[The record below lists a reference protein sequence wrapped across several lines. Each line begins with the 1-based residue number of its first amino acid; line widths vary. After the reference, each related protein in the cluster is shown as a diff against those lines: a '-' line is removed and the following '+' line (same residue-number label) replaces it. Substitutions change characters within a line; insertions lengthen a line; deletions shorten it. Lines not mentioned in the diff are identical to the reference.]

1 MGNRRE
7 FTLLSVILGV
17 IIGVVFGAAN
27 AFLGLKVGMTVSA
40 SIPAAVISMGVLR
53 AIFRRNSILEN
64 NIVQTIGS
72 AGTSVASGIVFTVP
86 ALFIMGLSP
95 DYWTIAAWAA
105 IGGTLGVLFM
115 IPLRHYLIVK
125 EHENLRY
132 PEGLACAEVL
142 EAGQKGGGLAK
153 TVFWGL
159 GISFVYSSLR
169 DLGFWRSIA
178 SVGVPQLRTKA
189 TLDASPALLGVGYI
203 IGPRISAYMLS
214 GAVLGWYVLIPGI
227 SFFGTAPF
235 GPVLEYSKVS
245 IPPIDTDDSCN
256 QLLLIPEG
264 RDNANVTALLC
275 IKATKPLNG
284 TSNGMRISMPEEF
297 DLTNAQVAGVTSGD
311 HVYKTRQQLQGQTL
325 TLDLFR
331 PSLEKTASTI
341 HPGRISIVIHGI
353 TLGSN
358 LTTTAQVTT
367 FDSPTQ
373 NLESFDLGDAV
384 FVPKGRTLTQSCS
397 QPGERHVTAIIT
409 SEIGQD
415 MVNDR
420 ERISFNFADR
430 FEFGYTD
437 PKSYESHGVSVVSVF
452 DGTTV
457 YSADASIFEDAK
469 RLDKDFEH
477 PLLMTSNYSP
487 VPNRTSPLRK
497 GMVTVVLHGLV
508 NSATPATS
516 DHFDACT
523 VSSPGTIFPAK
534 KPIAEMGP
542 DEIHKQFIKYIGA
555 GAVAVGGL
563 LSLLKSFPT
572 ILGSLWNLF
581 LAMFAPS
588 GSKDRTS
595 RDLPFIL
602 VAGGVIGIAAIMWKL
617 PELKAGWQGTV
628 LVCVF
633 GFFFVTVSSRLVG
646 LIGSSSN
653 PTSGMTIATLLGTS
667 LLFFYFMP
675 ELADVKFTALSV
687 GAMVCV
693 AISVSGDCS
702 QDLKTGYLVHG
713 TPWKQQIGELI
724 GVLTAAV
731 CVAGVI
737 FLLHKGYGFTDDRP
751 NKLNA
756 PQANLMAILLDGVFD
771 QNLPWL
777 FIGMGVAAG
786 LVVEFLGIGCLPFA
800 VGLYLPLALSTPIM
814 IGGLIRLIV
823 DLVHRDPDPDS
834 HDAGVLG
841 ASGFVAGE
849 GLLGVAFGGVA
860 AFCAWMWPHRDM
872 TPNDFAPAI
881 LQYVDLDIHYT
892 LPDFWYRLLP
902 LAPYAIIVLWLFF
915 VALRRAIPE
924 PPPPP
929 PEPYPEPDVSY
940 KHRLPS
946 FEPGTYGKPKP
957 IQMPP
962 QQPPPSGGPGQY
974 PGSQ

>member
-1 MGNRRE
+1 MGNGRE

-17 IIGVVFGAAN
+17 VIGVVFGAAN

-125 EHENLRY
+125 EHDRLRY

-159 GISFVYSSLR
+159 GISFVYSSIR

-203 IGPRISAYMLS
+203 IGPRISAYMLA
-214 GAVLGWYVLIPGI
+214 GAVLGWYVLIPGV
-227 SFFGTAPF
+227 SFFGSAEYGPILEQSTVTVPPDGNSDAPNKIYL
-235 GPVLEYSKVS
+235 V
-245 IPPIDTDDSCN
+245 
-256 QLLLIPEG
+256 PEG
-264 RDNANVTALLC
+264 RNSDNVTALIC
-275 IKATKPLNG
+275 FDTTQPLDG
-284 TSNGMRISMPEEF
+284 TSNGMRITFPDGF
-297 DLTNAQVAGVTSGD
+297 DAANAKVAGVTAGNL
-311 HVYKTRQQLQGQTL
+311 VYRTRQTLDGQTL
-325 TLDLFR
+325 TLDTFK
-331 PSLEKTASTI
+331 PSLVKTASTI
-341 HPGRISIVIHGI
+341 QPGSVAVTIHGVEYD
-353 TLGSN
+353 SEA
-358 LTTTAQVTT
+358 TTAFKVET
-367 FDSPTQ
+367 FASPTLS
-373 NLESFDLGDAV
+373 LEELELSDIAMMPDGE
-384 FVPKGRTLTQSCS
+384 TLTASNHK
-397 QPGERHVTAIIT
+397 PDARNVTAIVT
-409 SEIGQD
+409 YELTQD
-415 MVNDR
+415 MRNNR
-420 ERISFNFADR
+420 ERIAFDIADR

-437 PKSYESHGVSVVSVF
+437 PKSYESHAARVVSVF
-452 DGTTV
+452 DGTTA
-457 YSADASIFEDAK
+457 YSASASVFKNSK
-469 RLDKDFEH
+469 RLSPDLDQ

-487 VPNRTSPLRK
+487 KPTLEQPLK
-497 GMVTVVLHGLV
+497 SGIVVVVLHGLV
-508 NSATPATS
+508 NPTQPPSR
-516 DHFDACT
+516 DHFEVYT
-523 VSSPGTIFPAK
+523 VSAPGTIFPAD

-555 GAVAVGGL
+555 GAVAIGGL

-572 ILGSLWNLF
+572 ILGSIWNLF
-581 LAMFAPS
+581 LAMFSPS
-588 GSKDRTS
+588 GSRDRTA

-602 VAGGVIGIAAIMWKL
+602 VAGGVVGLAALMWNL
-617 PELKAGWQGTV
+617 PELKVGWQGTV

-646 LIGSSSN
+646 MIGSSSN

-702 QDLKTGYLVHG
+702 QDLKTGYLVQG
-713 TPWKQQIGELI
+713 TPWKQQIGEVI
-724 GVLTAAV
+724 GVLTAAL

-737 FLLHKGYGFTDDRP
+737 FLLEKGYGFTSDRP
-751 NKLNA
+751 NALNA

-786 LVVEFLGIGCLPFA
+786 LIVEFLGIGCLPFA

-834 HDAGVLG
+834 HDAGVLA
-841 ASGFVAGE
+841 ASGYVAGE
-849 GLLGVAFGGVA
+849 GLLGVAFGGVT
-860 AFCAWMWPHRDM
+860 AFCAWMWPHREM
-872 TPNDFAPAI
+872 TPHDFAPAV
-881 LQYVDLDIHYT
+881 LQYVDLDVHYT
-892 LPDFWYRLLP
+892 LSDFWYRLLP
-902 LAPYAIIVLWLFF
+902 LAPYALIVMWLFF
-915 VALRRAIPE
+915 VALRRAIPD

-940 KHRLPS
+940 RHRLPAFNPDS
-946 FEPGTYGKPKP
+946 ARKPGP
-957 IQMPP
+957 IEMPP
-962 QQPPPSGGPGQY
+962 PQSPPTQT
-974 PGSQ
+974 

>member
-1 MGNRRE
+1 MGNGRE

-17 IIGVVFGAAN
+17 IIGVLFGAAN

-53 AIFRRNSILEN
+53 SIFRRNSILEN

-125 EHENLRY
+125 EHENLKY

-159 GISFVYSSLR
+159 GISFVYSFLR
-169 DLGFWRSIA
+169 DLGFWRPVA
-178 SVGVPQLRTKA
+178 SVAIPQLRTKA

-203 IGPRISAYMLS
+203 IGPRISAYMLA
-214 GAVLGWYVLIPGI
+214 GAVLGWYVLIPSL
-227 SFFGTAPF
+227 SFFGAEPF
-235 GPVLEYSKVS
+235 GPILEDSAISVPVIEKS
-245 IPPIDTDDSCN
+245 ESCN
-256 QLLLIPEG
+256 QFYVIPEG
-264 RDNANVTALLC
+264 RNTTNVTALLC
-275 IKATKPLNG
+275 IKATKPLDS
-284 TSNGMRISMPEEF
+284 TSNGMRITMPEEF
-297 DLTNAQVAGVTSGD
+297 DLTNAQVAGVTAGD
-311 HVYKTRQQLQGQTL
+311 FVYKPRQRLDGQTL

-331 PSLEKTASTI
+331 PSLDKTASAI
-341 HPGRISIVIHGI
+341 QPGRISIVIHGI
-353 TLGSN
+353 DNPSN
-358 LTTTAQVTT
+358 VSTQPTVTT
-367 FDSPTQ
+367 FKSPEENIETFE
-373 NLESFDLGDAV
+373 LSDAIY
-384 FVPKGRTLTQSCS
+384 VPDGETLVQSCTE
-397 QPGERHVTAIIT
+397 PGERQITAIIT
-409 SEIGQD
+409 YEVSQD
-415 MVNDR
+415 IINNR
-420 ERISFNFADR
+420 ERIAFDLANR
-430 FEFGYTD
+430 FEYGYTD
-437 PKSYESHGVSVVSVF
+437 PKSYESHDVSVVSVF

-457 YSADASIFEDAK
+457 FSADASVFENSHKDLPAK
-469 RLDKDFEH
+469 LDR
-477 PLLMTSNYSP
+477 PLLMTSKYTP
-487 VPNRTSPLRK
+487 RPKPDAVLR
-497 GMVTVVLHGLV
+497 GGIVAVVLHGLV
-508 NSATPATS
+508 NAKTPPAD
-516 DHFDACT
+516 DHFDAFT
-523 VSSPGTIFPAK
+523 ISSPGTIFPASK
-534 KPIAEMGP
+534 AIAEMGP
-542 DEIHKQFIKYIGA
+542 DEIHKNFIKYIGA
-555 GAVAVGGL
+555 GAVAIGGL
-563 LSLLKSFPT
+563 LSLFKSFPT
-572 ILGSLWNLF
+572 IIGSLWHLF

-588 GSKDRTS
+588 GSKERTT

-602 VAGGVIGIAAIMWKL
+602 VAGGVVAIAAIMWKL

-667 LLFFYFMP
+667 LLFFYFVP
-675 ELADVKFTALSV
+675 DLADVKFTALSV

-693 AISVSGDCS
+693 AISVSGDVS
-702 QDLKTGYLVHG
+702 QDLKTGYLVQG
-713 TPWKQQIGELI
+713 TPWKQQIGEII

-737 FLLHKGYGFTDDRP
+737 FVLHKGYGFTDDRP

-756 PQANLMAILLDGVFD
+756 PQANLMAILLNGVFD

-777 FIGMGVAAG
+777 FIGIGVAAG

-800 VGLYLPLALSTPIM
+800 VGLYLPLELSTPVM
-814 IGGLIRLIV
+814 IGGLIRLVV
-823 DLVHRDPDPDS
+823 DLVHREPDPDS
-834 HDAGVLG
+834 HDAGVLA

-849 GLLGVAFGGVA
+849 GLLGVAFGGVT

-872 TPNDFAPAI
+872 TPHDLAPAV
-881 LQYVDLDIHYT
+881 LEYVDLDVHYT
-892 LPDFWYRLLP
+892 FTDFWYRLLP
-902 LAPYAIIVLWLFF
+902 LAPYALIVLWLFF
-915 VALRRAIPE
+915 VALRRAVPE

-929 PEPYPEPDVSY
+929 PEPYPQPDVSY
-940 KHRLPS
+940 KHRLPA
-946 FEPGTYGKPKP
+946 FNPGSESKPAP

-962 QQPPPSGGPGQY
+962 QSHPGDMPRY
-974 PGSQ
+974 PGAH

>member
-1 MGNRRE
+1 MGNGRE

-86 ALFIMGLSP
+86 ALFIMGLTP

-169 DLGFWRSIA
+169 DLGFWRSVA

-203 IGPRISAYMLS
+203 IGPRISAYMLA
-214 GAVLGWYVLIPGI
+214 GAVLGWYVLIPGV
-227 SFFGTAPF
+227 SFFGSAPF
-235 GPVLEYSKVS
+235 GPALEYSKVTV
-245 IPPIDTDDSCN
+245 PPVEENESSN
-256 QLLLIPEG
+256 QLFVIPEG
-264 RDNANVTALLC
+264 RNTANVTALLC
-275 IKATKPLNG
+275 IKATQPLDG
-284 TSNGMRISMPEEF
+284 TSNGLRITMPEEF
-297 DLTNAQVAGVTSGD
+297 DLSNAQVAGVTAGD
-311 HVYKTRQQLQGQTL
+311 YVYKPRQRLDGQTI
-325 TLDLFR
+325 TLDMFR

-341 HPGRISIVIHGI
+341 HPGRVAIVIHGI
-353 TLGSN
+353 ANPSN
-358 LTTTAQVTT
+358 LTTAAKVTT
-367 FDSPTQ
+367 FASPEQ
-373 NLESFDLGDAV
+373 DLETFELEDAI
-384 FVPKGRTLTQSCS
+384 FVPAGETLTQSSS
-397 QPGERHVTAIIT
+397 QPGERQITAVIT
-409 SEIGQD
+409 YELTQNI
-415 MVNDR
+415 VNNR
-420 ERISFNFADR
+420 ERIAFDIADR

-437 PKSYESHGVSVVSVF
+437 PKSYENHVVGVVSIF
-452 DGTTV
+452 DGTTLF
-457 YSADASIFEDAK
+457 SADASVFEDAK
-469 RLDKDFEH
+469 NL
-477 PLLMTSNYSP
+477 PSTINQPILMTSNYAPTPKPDS
-487 VPNRTSPLRK
+487 
-497 GMVTVVLHGLV
+497 GMRGGIVTIVLHGLV
-508 NSATPATS
+508 NSKTTPPK
-516 DHFDACT
+516 DHFEALT
-523 VSSPGTIFPAK
+523 ISSPGTIFPAK
-534 KPIAEMGP
+534 KSIAEMGP
-542 DEIHKQFIKYIGA
+542 DEIHNQYIKYIGA

-588 GSKDRTS
+588 GSRDRTT

-602 VAGGVIGIAAIMWKL
+602 VAGGVVALAAIMWKL
-617 PELKAGWQGTV
+617 PQLKTGWQGTV

-675 ELADVKFTALSV
+675 GLADVKFTALSV

-693 AISVSGDCS
+693 AISVSGDVS
-702 QDLKTGYLVHG
+702 QDLKTGYLVQG
-713 TPWKQQIGELI
+713 TPWKQQIGEII
-724 GVLTAAV
+724 GVLSAAV

-756 PQANLMAILLDGVFD
+756 PQANLMAMLLNGVFD

-777 FIGMGVAAG
+777 YIGMGVAAG
-786 LVVEFLGIGCLPFA
+786 LVVEFLGIGSLPFA

-823 DLVHRDPDPDS
+823 DFVHREPDPDS
-834 HDAGVLG
+834 HDTGVLA

-872 TPNDFAPAI
+872 APHDFAPAI
-881 LQYVDLDIHYT
+881 LQYVDVDVHYT
-892 LPDFWYRLLP
+892 LTDFWYRLLP
-902 LAPYAIIVLWLFF
+902 LAPFALMVLWLFF
-915 VALRRAIPE
+915 VALRRAIPD

-940 KHRLPS
+940 RHRLPS
-946 FEPGTYGKPKP
+946 FDPGGQRKPGP

-962 QQPPPSGGPGQY
+962 PSRPPGGSTYY
-974 PGSQ
+974 PGS

>member
-1 MGNRRE
+1 MGQGRE

-17 IIGVVFGAAN
+17 IIGVLFGAAN

-53 AIFRRNSILEN
+53 ALFRRNSILEN

-125 EHENLRY
+125 EHERLRY

-178 SVGVPQLRTKA
+178 SVGIPQLRTKA

-203 IGPRISAYMLS
+203 IGPRISAYMLA
-214 GAVLGWYVLIPGI
+214 GAVLGWYVLIPGV
-227 SFFGTAPF
+227 SFFGSAPF
-235 GPVLEYSKVS
+235 GPILEQSTVTV
-245 IPPIDTDDSCN
+245 PPAGDVDSTN
-256 QLLLIPEG
+256 QIYLVPEG
-264 RDNANVTALLC
+264 RNTDNVTALVC
-275 IKATKPLNG
+275 FETTQPLNG
-284 TSNGMRISMPEEF
+284 TSNGIRITIPDEM
-297 DLTNAQVAGVTSGD
+297 DLTGAKVAGVTASD
-311 HVYKTRQQLQGQTL
+311 QVYQVRQAISNQTL

-331 PSLEKTASTI
+331 PSLEKTASTLQ
-341 HPGRISIVIHGI
+341 PGRITVAIHGI
-353 TLGSN
+353 DYRAESL
-358 LTTTAQVTT
+358 APVQIRT
-367 FDSPTQ
+367 FASPTVDI
-373 NLESFDLGDAV
+373 ESINISNILLMPDGE
-384 FVPKGRTLTQSCS
+384 TLTVSNQE
-397 QPGERHVTAIIT
+397 PGAKHVTAIVT
-409 SEIGQD
+409 YELTQD
-415 MVNDR
+415 IVNKR
-420 ERISFNFADR
+420 ERISFDLSDR
-430 FEFGYTD
+430 FAFGYTD
-437 PKSYESHGVSVVSVF
+437 PNSYESHNASVVSVY

-457 YSADASIFEDAK
+457 YSANASVFNDTETIAPDLK
-469 RLDKDFEH
+469 Q

-487 VPNRTSPLRK
+487 KPTIEEPLNA
-497 GMVTVVLHGLV
+497 GIVTVVLHGLV
-508 NSATPATS
+508 NSTQRPAN
-516 DHFDACT
+516 DYFEVYT
-523 VSSPGTIFPAK
+523 VSSPGTIFPAN

-563 LSLLKSFPT
+563 LSLVKSLPT
-572 ILGSLWNLF
+572 ILGSIWNLF
-581 LAMFAPS
+581 LAMFSPS
-588 GSKDRTS
+588 GSKDRTT

-602 VAGGVIGIAAIMWKL
+602 VAGGVVGLAAFMWNFE
-617 PELKAGWQGTV
+617 ELKAGWLGTV

-667 LLFFYFMP
+667 LLFFYFVP
-675 ELADVKFTALSV
+675 GLADVKFTALSV

-693 AISVSGDCS
+693 AISVAGDCS
-702 QDLKTGYLVHG
+702 QDLKTGYLVKA
-713 TPWKQQIGELI
+713 TPWKQQIGEVI
-724 GVLTAAV
+724 GVLTAAL

-737 FLLHKGYGFTDDRP
+737 FLLNKGYGFTDDRP
-751 NKLNA
+751 NALNA

-786 LVVEFLGIGCLPFA
+786 LVVEFLGVGCLPFA

-823 DLVHRDPDPDS
+823 DAVHRDPDPDS
-834 HDAGVLG
+834 HDAGVLA

-849 GLLGVAFGGVA
+849 GLLGVAFGGVT
-860 AFCAWMWPHRDM
+860 AFCAWMWPHREM
-872 TPNDFAPAI
+872 TPHDFAPAV
-881 LQYVDLDIHYT
+881 LQYVNLDVHYE
-892 LPDFWYRLLP
+892 LSNFWYRLLP
-902 LAPYAIIVLWLFF
+902 LAPYALIVMWLFF
-915 VALRRAIPE
+915 VALRRAIPD

-946 FEPGTYGKPKP
+946 FEPGSTYGKPRP
-957 IQMPP
+957 IEMPP
-962 QQPPPSGGPGQY
+962 PQPPPGQ
-974 PGSQ
+974 SS